1 MYIELT
7 DNLAKNCVPA
17 GYSIS
22 TANTASNMATGN
34 MQTCRLAS
42 GYFADH
48 GQVHK
53 IPTLYLDPYLLL
65 LWRSLLNK
73 ILLRKMLRTTTT
85 AVDDDDRQWRQPM
98 ATTDDGDDCLRW
110 RQRDRDATTADDDCL
125 CKMSGTR
132 MRAKHSS
139 TMKKLSDTLM
149 HCLIYR
155 HRNWLL
161 STKDVR
167 WRAQIK
173 LLD

>member
-125 CKMSGTR
+125 CKMSGYRWHQNESKTL
-132 MRAKHSS
+132 KHDEETFRYADALSNLSS
-139 TMKKLSDTLM
+139 S
-149 HCLIYR
+149 
-155 HRNWLL
+155 
-161 STKDVR
+161 
-167 WRAQIK
+167 
-173 LLD
+173 